1 MTIKHMTVK
10 SYMVNLDALSQA
22 LSEPVD
28 LGVEFSMLLVYA
40 DKEKEQLTFDTSLD

>member
-10 SYMVNLDALSQA
+10 SYTVNFDALNEV
-22 LSEPVD
+22 LSTPID

-40 DKEKEQLTFDTSLD
+40 DKDKDKLTFDTSLD